1 MIAKKNKK
9 VKSIINDWKRR
20 LSIVGFVFLI
30 AVLLNANIRIFIEK
44 NKAEKELKKI
54 EDAIEIE
61 VKEKERY
68 NFELGKS
75 SGEEYLE
82 KIAREELGLQ
92 KPGEQIIVIKK
103 QEEIEQEEEQN
114 KGTMEKI
121 VDWFK
126 GFLPE

>member
-9 VKSIINDWKRR
+9 VKSIINDWKRK
-20 LSIVGFVFLI
+20 LSIVGFAFLI
-30 AVLLNANIRIFIEK
+30 IVLLNANIRIFIEK
-44 NKAEKELKKI
+44 NKSEKELKKI
-54 EDAIEIE
+54 EDMIEVE

-68 NFELGKS
+68 DFELGKS

-92 KPGEQIIVIKK
+92 KPGEQIVIIKK

-114 KGTMEKI
+114 KGFMEKV

>member
-9 VKSIINDWKRR
+9 VKGIINDWKRR
-20 LSIVGFVFLI
+20 LSMVGFMFLI
-30 AVLLNANIRIFIEK
+30 IVLLNANIRIFIEK
-44 NKAEKELKKI
+44 NKSEKELKKI

-61 VKEKERY
+61 AKEKERY

-114 KGTMEKI
+114 KGAMEKI

>member
-9 VKSIINDWKRR
+9 VKSIINDWKKK
-20 LSIVGFVFLI
+20 LSIAGFMFLVV
-30 AVLLNANIRIFIEK
+30 VLLNANIRIFIEK
-44 NKAEKELKKI
+44 NKSEKELKKI
-54 EDAIEIE
+54 EDMIEVE

-68 NFELGKS
+68 DFELGKS

-92 KPGEQIIVIKK
+92 KPGEQIVIIKK
-103 QEEIEQEEEQN
+103 QEEVEQEEEQN
-114 KGTMEKI
+114 KGFMEKV